1 MAANP
6 FLGADF
12 EIYVLDVSLSPDA
25 YVPIDDMN
33 NFQRSTSRDK
43 QTFPVFMRALA
54 HTIAGARGVTYTLS
68 GFLDSDS
75 DGQAILFAAEQN
87 DTVVTI
93 KVLWDGTNGFTQDVR
108 VGSTS
113 QNTTP
118 EGLQEASFELIADAD
133 PVVVGS
139 GPLV

>member
-6 FLGADF
+6 FMGADF
-12 EIYVLDVSLSPDA
+12 EIYVLDTSVSPDA

-43 QTFPVFMRALA
+43 QTFPVFMRAIA
-54 HTIAGARGVTYTLS
+54 HVIPGARGVTYTLS

-75 DGQAILFAAEQN
+75 DGQAILFAAEQA
-87 DTVVTI
+87 DSTVSI
-93 KVLWDGTNGFTQDVR
+93 KVLWDGTNGFTQDVK

-133 PVVVGS
+133 PVIVGS

>member
-6 FLGADF
+6 FLGSDF
-12 EIYVLDVSLSPDA
+12 EVYVLDTSVSPPS
-25 YVPIDDMN
+25 YVPVDDMN

-43 QTFPVFMRALA
+43 QTFPVFMRLTA
-54 HTIAGARGVTYTLS
+54 HVIPGARGVTYTLS
-68 GFLDSDS
+68 GFLDSGS
-75 DGQAILFAAEQN
+75 TGQDILRAAEQN
-87 DTVVTI
+87 DNVVTM
-93 KVLWDGTNGFTQDVR
+93 KFLWDGTNGFTQDVK

-118 EGLQEASFELIADAD
+118 EGLQETSFELLADAD
-133 PVVVGS
+133 PVIVGS